1 MIGPL
6 IFKPLCGEQ
15 PIPHIQYRV
24 SPPRRPGR
32 RGMFVCLCCEPGME
46 MMKGR
51 YCMALY
57 FVVIALL
64 FIPGSA
70 HSQNSGISYGFSAQD
85 RMTASNLQ
93 RTPEQNPEQVYV
105 VRRGDSLIKIS
116 RIFDT
121 TPEALRSANGLK
133 GSKIIIGQKLRIP
146 VSQSTAAEANAPRET
161 ADPVL
166 PDALSVSSGIS
177 LQQNQIDDIDVD
189 TGSRRMR
196 LIEAGFELLNV
207 RYRFG
212 GGSEKYGFDCSGL
225 VKNLFSKFNIELPH
239 SSREQFKQGE
249 KVDRDK
255 LEAGDLV
262 FFSSGGKL
270 PTHVGIYIG
279 NDRFLHA
286 ARRARKVIISDLNK
300 FWYTMRYLG
309 ARRIMD
315 LWWEEPDSPE
325 ENN

>member
-1 MIGPL
+1 M
-6 IFKPLCGEQ
+6 
-15 PIPHIQYRV
+15 
-24 SPPRRPGR
+24 
-32 RGMFVCLCCEPGME
+32 EP
-46 MMKGR
+46 MKGR
-51 YCMALY
+51 YCMALF

-70 HSQNSGISYGFSAQD
+70 YSQNAGISSGLSAQD
-85 RMTASNLQ
+85 NKTPGNLQ
-93 RTPEQNPEQVYV
+93 RTPDLNIERIHV

-121 TPEALRSANGLK
+121 TPQALRSANGLK
-133 GSKIIIGQKLRIP
+133 DSKIIIGQKLRIP
-146 VSQSTAAEANAPRET
+146 VPQSTEAKANDAPGEKT
-161 ADPVL
+161 DFVP
-166 PDALSVSSGIS
+166 PNALSVSSGIS
-177 LQQNQIDDIDVD
+177 LQQDQIEDMDID

-196 LIEAGFELLNV
+196 LIKAGFELLNV

-225 VKNLFSKFNIELPH
+225 VKNLFSKFDIELPH

-249 KVDRDK
+249 KIDRDK

-279 NDRFLHA
+279 NDKFLHA
-286 ARRARKVIISDLNK
+286 ARKAQKVIISDLNK

-315 LWWEEPDSPE
+315 LWWEEPGSSKE
-325 ENN
+325 ED